1 MSHKTLPAITAEI
14 EAEFEKLLPLIVED
28 YNNFI
33 TEAGEIGE
41 MDIEDI
47 VSERIKPLL
56 GAALLKVANETKE
69 AITPKRAG
77 GGIGPAVID
86 IPAENFVNGHN
97 ICRREIDAN
106 FKTFINQ

>member
-1 MSHKTLPAITAEI
+1 MRKENENYMTQKTLPAITAEI
-14 EAEFEKLLPLIVED
+14 VADFEKQCVSIDPENGQPWLIVKWED
-28 YNNFI
+28 FL
-33 TEAGEIGE
+33 
-41 MDIEDI
+41 
-47 VSERIKPLL
+47 R
-56 GAALLKVANETKE
+56 AALRKVAEETKK

-97 ICRREIDAN
+97 VCRREIDAN